1 MITASLAS
9 LLACI
14 GMVPAAIASDTTSVD
29 GGGLE
34 ECLSKNS
41 KLAVLMLIDESKSL
55 REFKDGASTRV
66 GNDPLDS
73 RVPALESVVRVL
85 SSAVES
91 SELLVGTGTRKL
103 EVAIGVAGFG
113 DGYNVRVPFTS
124 LTSRSVENVVAGL
137 ESQRERD
144 SDLHTRY
151 HTALQGA
158 LETFDEFSRAP
169 EVCRLLVWFSDGEHD
184 DDNSPGFIARERDQI
199 QSLMCGEGGLVDS
212 LRKSKVNIV
221 AAGLNAD
228 EGKLG
233 LMRLIAQGG
242 SGYSATDRSGK
253 EGRVNVSVGSCGAE
267 VPNGKYALAES
278 ADEIIDK
285 LFEILEP
292 VPGIPNPDDSID
304 IPASEIEECS
314 RPTDVCNA
322 VEFQVDESIASFQI
336 LAERSSAAVEIVLT
350 TNEGQSY
357 PLLRPSE
364 DGADNEAFRKNSVS
378 ATPVTS
384 RKVFVSVT
392 RKKENPIEGAWRL
405 EFLGEGAKSSRGT
418 VNFVGLADISL
429 VDRSGAEIT
438 DELKV
443 ARFKAEDLLVRVT
456 NKTSGS
462 SIRSLQLEFA
472 SFEGVE
478 PLASARDESDRGLF
492 RVTGKEVERA
502 LQTAKLKKLSST
514 DLRVQPVGDVQG
526 LRFANGDPV
535 PINFGSQLF
544 AIRVSNGAGL
554 PSFVRTVGELSFQ
567 GTPKQSVDLVFIGP
581 DSGDGIVD
589 FKEAVESQSAKA
601 NLDLIPREA
610 CIVPQQAEASCTI
623 ELIPDEE
630 AFDQFQVA
638 ISVVYSGRDNI
649 QDPVEGE
656 IPVGVTMVLQ
666 PKASRGALAAIYL
679 VLGFLVVQGL
689 IRWLLAVLIS
699 RFAPLVPIARRVRLD
714 AVVDSS
720 GAVSVNPMNINPS
733 HSDEG
738 FALENTDSVQAFSVF
753 GYDFTV
759 SVLRTFMRSTV
770 APLGQVTSTG
780 KCVIASRGFAKT
792 KNQPEDSAGLV
803 ALTLRGQWVV
813 GIRTEDMQRLL
824 NGENSIPAEV
834 VAFLEPYE
842 EGIGIS
848 RDQQLSDLAF
858 TIASSS
864 FSTQFQE
871 LVTIKRDALVAGES
885 PDIDSSVQ
893 PEQDDGVFGS
903 SVPSA
908 VDPFGADA
916 APVEAGPVNENKRK
930 GRRRRRKPAP
940 EQEPT
945 IAEGQDSNDQ
955 WDPFS

>member
-1 MITASLAS
+1 MVLFVG
-9 LLACI
+9 CI
-14 GMVPAAIASDTTSVD
+14 APVPAANASSAPFVD
-29 GGGLE
+29 DGGLE

-55 REFKDGASTRV
+55 REFKDGVSTRV

-91 SELLVGTGTRKL
+91 SELLVGAGSRKL
-103 EVAIGVAGFG
+103 EVAIGIAGFG
-113 DGYNVRVPFTS
+113 DGYNERVPFTP
-124 LTSRSVENVVAGL
+124 LTSRSVESVVAGL
-137 ESQRERD
+137 ELQRERD

-158 LETFDEFSRAP
+158 LATFDEFSQAP

-184 DDNSPGFIARERDQI
+184 DDNSPGFVAREREQI
-199 QSLMCGEGGLVDS
+199 QNLMCGEGGLVDS
-212 LRKSKVNIV
+212 IRKSKINIV

-228 EGKLG
+228 EEKLG

-242 SGYSATDRSGK
+242 SGYSATDRTGK
-253 EGRVNVSVGSCGAE
+253 EGRVNVSVRSCGSE

-304 IPASEIEECS
+304 IPSSEIDECS
-314 RPTDVCNA
+314 KPTEVCNA

-336 LAERSSAAVEIVLT
+336 LAERATTAVEIVLT
-350 TNEGQSY
+350 TNEGQTY
-357 PLLRPSE
+357 PILGPSE
-364 DGADNEAFRKNSVS
+364 NGGANEPLRKNSVS

-392 RKKENPIEGAWRL
+392 RKKENPIEGTWRL
-405 EFLGEGAKSSRGT
+405 EFLGEGAKASRGT

-429 VDRSGAEIT
+429 LELSGAKVT

-443 ARFKAEDLLVRVT
+443 ARFKAEDLLIRVT

-462 SIRSLQLEFA
+462 AIRALQLEFA
-472 SFEGVE
+472 SFEGAE
-478 PLASARDESDRGLF
+478 TLASDPDESDRGLF
-492 RVTGKEVERA
+492 RVSGKEVERA
-502 LQTAKLKKLSST
+502 LQSANLKKLSST
-514 DLRVQPVGDVQG
+514 NLRVQPVGDVQG
-526 LRFANGDPV
+526 LRFANGNPV
-535 PINFGSQLF
+535 PINFGSKSF
-544 AIRVSNGAGL
+544 AIRVSNGSGL
-554 PSFVRTVGELSFQ
+554 PSFVRTVGDLSFQ
-567 GTPKQSVDLVFIGP
+567 GTPKQSVDLVFVGP
-581 DSGDGIVD
+581 DSGEGIVD
-589 FKEAVESQSAKA
+589 FRSAIESQSAKS

-610 CIVPQQAEASCTI
+610 CVIPQQAEASCTI
-623 ELIPDEE
+623 ELIPDKE

-638 ISVVYSGRDNI
+638 VSVVYSGRDNI
-649 QDPVEGE
+649 QEPVEGE
-656 IPVGVTMVLQ
+656 IPIDVTMVLQ
-666 PKASRGALAAIYL
+666 PKASRGILAAIYL
-679 VLGFLVVQGL
+679 VLGFLVIQGL

-714 AVVDSS
+714 AVVDLS

-780 KCVIASRGFAKT
+780 KCVIASRGFVKT

-803 ALTLRGQWVV
+803 ALTLRSQWVV
-813 GIRTEDMQRLL
+813 GIRTEDVQRLL
-824 NGENSIPAEV
+824 NGENSVPAEV

-871 LVTIKRDALVAGES
+871 LVAVKREALAAGES
-885 PDIDSSVQ
+885 PDIGSSVQ
-893 PEQDDGVFGS
+893 PDPDGDVFGRS
-903 SVPSA
+903 APSA
-908 VDPFGADA
+908 VGPFGADA
-916 APVEAGPVNENKRK
+916 APVEAEPISENKRK
-930 GRRRRRKPAP
+930 GRRGRRKSAI

-945 IAEGQDSNDQ
+945 AGESQGANDQ